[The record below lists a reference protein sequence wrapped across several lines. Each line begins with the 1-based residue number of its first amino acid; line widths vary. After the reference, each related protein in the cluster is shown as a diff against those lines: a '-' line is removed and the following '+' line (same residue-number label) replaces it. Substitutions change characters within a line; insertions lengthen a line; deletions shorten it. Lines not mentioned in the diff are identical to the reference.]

1 MPNASGV
8 DVHLFMGSS
17 VEETPSLGCEK
28 ILSLLLLTILPEET
42 QKEGRINT
50 RMGEVTFNETH
61 DSSWQKLSAEM
72 KFDGFQEVLF
82 NFLDSQMSSR
92 GQTKG
97 RCDVSC
103 HVALQ
108 PISCSGTLL
117 LAQKEGKAV
126 NFRNSSHQTH
136 CLPIRGQDTD
146 FYLGDPCELSK
157 FLKFWKKE
165 IYWYRILE

>member
-1 MPNASGV
+1 MQDLRLGLKRSNHFPIYFSFNSMPNASGV

-42 QKEGRINT
+42 QREGRINT

-82 NFLDSQMSSR
+82 NFLDSQTSSR
-92 GQTKG
+92 GQTKA
-97 RCDVSC
+97 DVTFLVMLLYSLSP
-103 HVALQ
+103 ALGHYCWLRKKERQ
-108 PISCSGTLL
+108 WTSETVLIGHIVYLL
-117 LAQKEGKAV
+117 EGKTLT
-126 NFRNSSHQTH
+126 ST
-136 CLPIRGQDTD
+136 
-146 FYLGDPCELSK
+146 
-157 FLKFWKKE
+157 
-165 IYWYRILE
+165 